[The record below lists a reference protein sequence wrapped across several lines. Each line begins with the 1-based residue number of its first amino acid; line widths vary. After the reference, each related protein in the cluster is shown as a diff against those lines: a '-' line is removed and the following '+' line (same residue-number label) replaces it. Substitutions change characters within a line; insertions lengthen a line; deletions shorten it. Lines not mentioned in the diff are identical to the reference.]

1 MKYANGDG
9 GQVAVAQIGVINTSL
24 LNRVIEFLLAF
35 STRDQGA
42 GAYKAKEIVL
52 ASDPCFNY

>member
-1 MKYANGDG
+1 
-9 GQVAVAQIGVINTSL
+9 VAVAQIGVINTSL